1 MQVRNPA
8 VLEAIA
14 QRRPLRLNLG
24 AGRRGSDDTFA
35 VDLVD
40 LPGVDIV
47 ADLNEPLSL
56 LPDDSVAFVHSSH
69 VFEHIDNLM
78 GLMRELHRVCR
89 PDAKL
94 EIIVPHFS
102 NPNFYSDPTH
112 RRPFGLY
119 TFHYF
124 CDPRWQPGRRKVQ
137 DYYTDARFRIESVRF
152 NFDRA
157 DWLDRLLVP
166 PVRALANRS
175 FAALQRYERRWC
187 RLYPVSEMRFVLTPD
202 KGGSSPTAAVERSMA
217 ARPAASGSAADSAAA
232 ATTDAAAAAAPG
244 PAGHA

>member
-8 VLEAIA
+8 VLEAIG
-14 QRRPLRLNLG
+14 RREPLRLNLG
-24 AGRRGSDDTFA
+24 AGRRPSDRTFS

-47 ADLNEPLSL
+47 ADLEQPLSL
-56 LPDDSVAFVHSSH
+56 LPDSSVGFVYSSH
-69 VFEHIDNLM
+69 TFEHIDNLM

-89 PDAKL
+89 ADAKL
-94 EIIVPHFS
+94 EIVVPHFS

-124 CDPRWQPGRRKVQ
+124 SDPQAQPGRRKVQ

-175 FAALQRYERRWC
+175 FESLARYERRWC
-187 RLYPVSEMRFVLTPD
+187 RLYPVSEMRFVLSPV
-202 KGGSSPTAAVERSMA
+202 KGG
-217 ARPAASGSAADSAAA
+217 
-232 ATTDAAAAAAPG
+232 
-244 PAGHA
+244 AGIA

>member
-24 AGRRGSDDTFA
+24 AGRRGRDDTFA

-47 ADLNEPLSL
+47 ADLNQPLSL
-56 LPDDSVAFVHSSH
+56 LPDDSVGFVHSSH
-69 VFEHIDNLM
+69 VFEHVDNLM

-202 KGGSSPTAAVERSMA
+202 KSGPPPALAGVTTEAAGTTVAETAAE
-217 ARPAASGSAADSAAA
+217 GAAA
-232 ATTDAAAAAAPG
+232 N
-244 PAGHA
+244 

>member
-24 AGRRGSDDTFA
+24 AGRRGRDDTFA

-47 ADLNEPLSL
+47 ADLNRPLSL
-56 LPDDSVAFVHSSH
+56 LPDDSVGFVHSSH
-69 VFEHIDNLM
+69 VFEHVDNLM

-89 PDAKL
+89 PDAEL

-187 RLYPVSEMRFVLTPD
+187 RLYPVSEVRFVLTPD
-202 KGGSSPTAAVERSMA
+202 KSGPPPALAGATTEAAGTTVAETAAE
-217 ARPAASGSAADSAAA
+217 GAA
-232 ATTDAAAAAAPG
+232 ATVPG
-244 PAGHA
+244 RAGRA

>member
-35 VDLVD
+35 GDLGAP
-40 LPGVDIV
+40 PGVDIV

-202 KGGSSPTAAVERSMA
+202 KSAG
-217 ARPAASGSAADSAAA
+217 ARPAAESDAEPAVGAAD
-232 ATTDAAAAAAPG
+232 ATAAAAAPAS
-244 PAGHA
+244 AGRA